1 VHGKGKLSIRPS
13 ERLRQEI
20 ARRLALVRQP
30 QPPGV
35 SVPHWSLLLGELTR
49 RGKSLGRRER
59 FGQSALRARPVMLL
73 PGFAT
78 HPNRM
83 RKLGRVLS
91 EAGHRV
97 HQWGLGFNLGPT
109 PDNFAFL
116 QERVSDIAHRH
127 RAPVVLIGWSLGGLF
142 AREIARRQPETVGKV
157 ITMGTPFSGDRRA
170 NNAWRAYQMVT
181 GLDVDQPPVDCD
193 FATKPM
199 VPTIA
204 LWSPRD
210 GVIRPRSAKGWP
222 HERDRAVAM
231 RCTHLG
237 FNSDQ
242 RVFAEILRQM
252 DRDD

>member
-1 VHGKGKLSIRPS
+1 MYGKGKLKIRLS
-13 ERLRQEI
+13 ERLRHEI
-20 ARRLALVRQP
+20 ARRLTLARQP

-78 HPNRM
+78 HPRRM

-97 HQWGLGFNLGPT
+97 HQWGLGFNMGPT
-109 PDNFAFL
+109 EENFDFL
-116 QERVSDIAHRH
+116 MRRVSELSARH
-127 RAPVVLIGWSLGGLF
+127 GQPVVLVGWSLGGLY
-142 AREIARRQPETVGKV
+142 AREIARRQPERVAKV

-170 NNAWRAYQMVT
+170 NNAWRAYQLVT
-181 GLDVDQPPVDCD
+181 GLDVDAPPFPCD
-193 FATKPM
+193 FVTKPA

-204 LWSPRD
+204 LWSARD
-210 GVIRPRSAKGWP
+210 GVIHPRSARGRP
-222 HERDRAVAM
+222 DERDRAVAV

-237 FNSDQ
+237 FNSDP
-242 RVFAEILRQM
+242 RVFAEILRQIDM
-252 DRDD
+252 EG